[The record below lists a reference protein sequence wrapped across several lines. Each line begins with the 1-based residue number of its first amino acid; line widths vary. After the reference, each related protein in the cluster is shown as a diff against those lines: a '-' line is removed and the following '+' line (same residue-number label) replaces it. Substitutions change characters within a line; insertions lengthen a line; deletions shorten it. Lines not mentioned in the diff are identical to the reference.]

1 VNKAICLLLLSL
13 VVANAAELETW
24 SCRGTAASGLYWQNG
39 QWQSGEF
46 ATRTYRLELQDL
58 QVSISEN
65 NDPALVVMDCKAN
78 TWSWSC
84 SNDAA
89 SLEFNKESTKAVLIR
104 FFGAI
109 FPKAD
114 SAQKD
119 SIYIETL
126 SCTKF

>member
-1 VNKAICLLLLSL
+1 MKKVICLLLLSP
-13 VVANAAELETW
+13 VIANSSELETW
-24 SCRGTAASGLYWQNG
+24 SCQGTAASGLYWQDG

-58 QVSISEN
+58 QASISEN
-65 NDPALVVMDCKAN
+65 NDPALVLMECKVS

-84 SNDAA
+84 SNDAVA
-89 SLEFNKESTKAVLIR
+89 LEFNKESTTAVLIR

-126 SCTKF
+126 DCVKF